1 MKLIYAANARIPSEK
16 AHPYQMVQMCEAF
29 AAAGVEVTL
38 LHAARRNPPELRTRD
53 VWGHYSVARTFTV
66 ERIPCLDLYPLT
78 WRLSG
83 RLMRWADKLAAA
95 LVFVTYHLAL
105 IFRLAREREAVI
117 YSRNAATLAVIA
129 LLWPRRARRAYFEA
143 HTYAAT
149 GLGDRMRRWLAPRL
163 AGVVVITGHLRD
175 RYAEAGVPPER
186 LIVAADGIR
195 QERFAVEGDR
205 AAWRAQLGWPAD
217 AFIVGYMGRF
227 HTLGMDK
234 GVGDLLAAVAQL
246 AADGRGSVRL
256 GLVGGP
262 DEAVERLREAAADL
276 GLPPETILY
285 AGQVPAEAVPGYL
298 RAFDVC
304 AMPFPWTEHFAY
316 YASPMKLFEYMAS
329 GSPLVASDLPA
340 TAEIVSDGQNGLLY
354 PPGDVDALAAALRR
368 LRDDLALAA
377 ALAANAGRDV
387 LDYTWTARA
396 HHVLAFIHTTM
407 QRE

>member
-1 MKLIYAANARIPSEK
+1 MKLIYVANARIPSEK

-29 AAAGVEVTL
+29 AAEGVNVTL
-38 LHAARRNPPELRTRD
+38 LHAARRNSPELRTRD
-53 VWGHYSVARTFTV
+53 VWGHYGVARNFAI
-66 ERIPCLDLYPLT
+66 ERIPCLDIYPWT

-83 RLMRWADKLAAA
+83 RLMRFTDKLAAV

-105 IFRLAREREAVI
+105 LFRLARERNAVI

-149 GLGDRMRRWLAPRL
+149 GLGDRLRRWLAPRL
-163 AGVVVITGHLRD
+163 AGVVVITGHLRE
-175 RYAEAGVPPER
+175 RYIEADYPPKR
-186 LIVAADGIR
+186 LIVAPDGIR
-195 QERFAVEGDR
+195 AVRFAVEGDR
-205 AAWRAQLGWPAD
+205 ATWRERLGWPAD

-246 AADGRGSVRL
+246 AADSRGSVRL

-262 DEAVERLREAAADL
+262 DEAVERLREAAADMR
-276 GLPPETILY
+276 LPPETILY
-285 AGQVPAEAVPGYL
+285 AGQVPAEEVPGYL

-329 GSPLVASDLPA
+329 GSSLVASDLPA
-340 TAEIVSDGQNGLLY
+340 TAEIVTDG
-354 PPGDVDALAAALRR
+354 
-368 LRDDLALAA
+368 LALHAK
-377 ALAANAGRDV
+377 
-387 LDYTWTARA
+387 
-396 HHVLAFIHTTM
+396 
-407 QRE
+407 